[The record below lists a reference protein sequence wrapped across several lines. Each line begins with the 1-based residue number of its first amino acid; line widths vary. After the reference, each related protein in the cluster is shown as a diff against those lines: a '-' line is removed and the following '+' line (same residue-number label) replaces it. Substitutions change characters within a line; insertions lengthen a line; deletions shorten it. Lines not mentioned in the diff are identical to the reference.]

1 MVGPTS
7 ASLASSKQR
16 DLRCSIKQAPTNS
29 GAAESLS
36 PCMCQMQCVHSL
48 SDCRRSLS
56 CLHDFVSSREGSFRL
71 RIRQS
76 FIATCQG
83 SKERATS
90 LVVHSGFWLSCL
102 GRTPVAV
109 SRVCMYPSG
118 QFQSEPSGSLR
129 VTASCALR
137 SMVDRIDLSQLKA
150 RCLLCNL
157 WTSFHKPKLQQSISQ
172 ARQLGISI
180 FRPRML
186 SFSPLTCA

>member
-1 MVGPTS
+1 MLNQPS
-7 ASLASSKQR
+7 AYKFGCCRVIVPMHVPDA
-16 DLRCSIKQAPTNS
+16 
-29 GAAESLS
+29 
-36 PCMCQMQCVHSL
+36 MCAFSVRLPPFSVL
-48 SDCRRSLS
+48 PS
-56 CLHDFVSSREGSFRL
+56 RL
-71 RIRQS
+71 RLEPRRLVPSQNP
-76 FIATCQG
+76 AELHCDMPG
-83 SKERATS
+83 LERASYEPRSTQW
-90 LVVHSGFWLSCL
+90 LLLSCL

-137 SMVDRIDLSQLKA
+137 SMVDRIDLSRLKA

-172 ARQLGISI
+172 ARQLCISI